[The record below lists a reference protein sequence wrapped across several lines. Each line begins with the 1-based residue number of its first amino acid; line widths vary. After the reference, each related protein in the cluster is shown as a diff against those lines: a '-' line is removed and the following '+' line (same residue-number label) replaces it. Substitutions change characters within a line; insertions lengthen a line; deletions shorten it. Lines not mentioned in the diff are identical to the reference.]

1 MDSPPVVKPRFTPMI
16 EYISGTLTAL
26 TPTYAVVEAAGVGYR
41 LDISLTTFSALE
53 KQGEGVAATLL
64 VHEIIREDTHD
75 LFGFATEEERS
86 LFRALVSVSGVGANT
101 ARMILSSASPDELGQ
116 VIATGD
122 AKRLKAVKG
131 VGTKTAE
138 RIIVDLR
145 DKIKVVA
152 AGTAAELP
160 LARQSASETQEE
172 ALAALMML
180 GFPRPQSLKVLKKIF
195 DADPAASVETAI
207 KRALTMF

>member
-1 MDSPPVVKPRFTPMI
+1 MI
-16 EYISGTLTAL
+16 EYISGTLTLL

-41 LDISLTTFSALE
+41 LDIYLATFSALE
-53 KQGEGVAATLL
+53 KHGNGASATLL

-152 AGTAAELP
+152 AAGATPEMP
-160 LARQSASETQEE
+160 LAQQSVSETQEE

>member
-1 MDSPPVVKPRFTPMI
+1 
-16 EYISGTLTAL
+16 
-26 TPTYAVVEAAGVGYR
+26 
-41 LDISLTTFSALE
+41 
-53 KQGEGVAATLL
+53 
-64 VHEIIREDTHD
+64 
-75 LFGFATEEERS
+75 
-86 LFRALVSVSGVGANT
+86 
-101 ARMILSSASPDELGQ
+101 MILSSASPDELGQ

-152 AGTAAELP
+152 AAGATPEMP
-160 LARQSASETQEE
+160 LAQQSVSETQEE

>member
-1 MDSPPVVKPRFTPMI
+1 M
-16 EYISGTLTAL
+16 
-26 TPTYAVVEAAGVGYR
+26 
-41 LDISLTTFSALE
+41 
-53 KQGEGVAATLL
+53 
-64 VHEIIREDTHD
+64 
-75 LFGFATEEERS
+75 
-86 LFRALVSVSGVGANT
+86 
-101 ARMILSSASPDELGQ
+101 
-116 VIATGD
+116 
-122 AKRLKAVKG
+122 KG

-152 AGTAAELP
+152 AAGATPEMP
-160 LARQSASETQEE
+160 LAQQSVSETQEE